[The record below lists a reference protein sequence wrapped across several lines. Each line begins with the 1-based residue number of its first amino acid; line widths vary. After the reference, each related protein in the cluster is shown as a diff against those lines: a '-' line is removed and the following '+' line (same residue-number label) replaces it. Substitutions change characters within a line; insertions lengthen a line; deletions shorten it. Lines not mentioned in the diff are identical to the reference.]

1 MTIRHFLADDDL
13 TAAEQA
19 AVLDCATVLKAEPF
33 SIGPLAGPRSVAL
46 LLDKPTLRTQTSFSA
61 GIAELGGFP
70 MIVDGRLAR
79 VGERESIADTAR
91 VLGRQCA
98 AIVWRTFEQARIEEM
113 AAYAGVPVINALT
126 DQLHPCQLLADL
138 LTVREHKG
146 TLAGLTLAYVGDGS
160 NNMAHS
166 YLLGG
171 ALAGMSVRIGTPED
185 FQPDPGILV
194 RAKARASATG
204 ANVEITDSP
213 FDAVAGADVV
223 ATDTWVSM
231 GTEDDGLDRQGIF
244 RPYAVTADLLAKAD
258 PAAIVL
264 HCLPAYR
271 GREIEAAVL
280 DGPQSVVWDQ
290 AENRRHVQK
299 AILAFLLGFATT
311 SGSLR

>member
-1 MTIRHFLADDDL
+1 M
-13 TAAEQA
+13 
-19 AVLDCATVLKAEPF
+19 
-33 SIGPLAGPRSVAL
+33 
-46 LLDKPTLRTQTSFSA
+46 RTQTSFSA

-70 MIVDGRLAR
+70 MVVDGRLAG

-98 AIVWRTFEQARIEEM
+98 AIVWRTFAQARIEEM
-113 AAYAGVPVINALT
+113 AAYAGVPVVNALT
-126 DQLHPCQLLADL
+126 DQLHPCQVLADL
-138 LTVREHKG
+138 QTIREHKG
-146 TLAGLTLAYVGDGS
+146 PLAGLTLAYVGDGA

-171 ALAGMSVRIGTPED
+171 VLAGLNVRIGAPED
-185 FQPDPGILV
+185 FQPDPAIL
-194 RAKARASATG
+194 ARAQTLAATTG
-204 ANVEITDSP
+204 GTVEVTDSA

-231 GTEDDGLDRQGIF
+231 GAENDGLDRPLIF
-244 RPYAVTADLLAKAD
+244 GPYAVTTELLAKAD

-271 GREIEAAVL
+271 GREIEAAVI

-290 AENRRHVQK
+290 AENRRHAQK
-299 AILAFLLGFATT
+299 AILAFLLGLSTT
-311 SGSLR
+311 SGSLS